1 MAWFSKMRGSRL
13 VTLSVAALALTLA
26 AAFTPASWAV
36 ETAAPVPPATHDPA
50 PMRIGLHSVV
60 LAGGCFWGV
69 QGVFQHVEGVERA
82 VSGYAGGTRA
92 SARYDAVSLGR
103 TGHAESVEVTY
114 DPKIVSLGR
123 ILRVYFSVAHDPT
136 QLDRQGPDHGTQYRS
151 AIFVADPGQARVARD
166 YIAQLDAA
174 RVFRDPIATRIEQ
187 LSEFYPAEAYHQDY
201 LFHHPHEPYV
211 AVNDIPKI
219 DNLKRLAP
227 DLYRETPRL
236 VSRR

>member
-1 MAWFSKMRGSRL
+1 MLG
-13 VTLSVAALALTLA
+13 VGALALTLL
-26 AAFTPASWAV
+26 AAFAPASWAV
-36 ETAAPVPPATHDPA
+36 EPAAPVPSPAHDPA
-50 PMRIGLHSVV
+50 PTRVGLHSVV

-151 AIFVADPGQARVARD
+151 AIFVADPGQERVARE

-174 RVFRDPIATRIEQ
+174 RVFRGPIATRIEQ
-187 LSEFYPAEAYHQDY
+187 LSEFYPAEGHHQDY
-201 LFHHPHEPYV
+201 LFHHPGETYV
-211 AVNDIPKI
+211 ATNDLPKI
-219 DNLKRLAP
+219 ANLKRLLP
-227 DLYRETPRL
+227 DLYRQTPKL
-236 VSRR
+236 VAPR

>member
-1 MAWFSKMRGSRL
+1 MAWFSKMRGSL
-13 VTLSVAALALTLA
+13 AVAALALTLA
-26 AAFTPASWAV
+26 IHLAPASWAV
-36 ETAAPVPPATHDPA
+36 ETAAPIPPPAHDPA
-50 PMRIGLHSVV
+50 PTRVGLQSVV

-69 QGVFQHVEGVERA
+69 QGVFQHVEGVEQA

-103 TGHAESVEVTY
+103 TGHAESVKVTY

-136 QLDRQGPDHGTQYRS
+136 QLDRQGPNQGTQYRS
-151 AIFVADPGQARVARD
+151 AIFVADPGQERVARD

-174 RVFRDPIATRIEQ
+174 RVFRVPIATRIEQ
-187 LSEFYPAEAYHQDY
+187 LSEFYPAEGYHQDY
-201 LFHHPHEPYV
+201 LFHHPDETYV
-211 AVNDIPKI
+211 ATNDLPKI
-219 DNLKRLAP
+219 ANLKRLLP
-227 DLYRETPRL
+227 DLYRETPKL